1 MTPKEMR
8 AERVKLHE
16 QAQAI
21 NKKARDEKREFS
33 GEEQGQWEKLNS
45 ELDRLAHQIERDER
59 EMNLTDDFK
68 RSPLDDTVSDGNPK
82 PDLRGGNKETTKYTP
97 GDAVRGWC
105 LGNTAELTPEM
116 RAAAAA
122 YKINPDS
129 KELRIKLPKKA
140 ARSVKEAE
148 QRIAEVEQ
156 RALSVGTTTAGG
168 FTVADDTSMY
178 ANIELSMLAFGGMRQ
193 VSTVLRTDTGGP
205 LPIPT
210 CNDTGNTGAILA
222 ENTTTTALDAVFA
235 QLVLDAY
242 KYSSRHI
249 LVSVELMQDS
259 AINMDAFMGRILGE
273 RLGRITNTHFTTGTG
288 SGQPNGVVTASGL
301 GATGAASVG
310 GLFSYVKLVE
320 LMHSVDPAYRQGG
333 NVGWMMRDSSVSQA
347 RQLVDTTGRPMWEV
361 SMQAGD
367 PDRLLGYPV
376 YINQDVAAVAL
387 SAKSVLFGNFSK
399 YLIREVREIILLR
412 LNERYADL
420 HQVAF
425 LAFMR
430 TDGDLLDAGTDPVK
444 HFIGNAA

>member
-1 MTPKEMR
+1 
-8 AERVKLHE
+8 
-16 QAQAI
+16 
-21 NKKARDEKREFS
+21 
-33 GEEQGQWEKLNS
+33 
-45 ELDRLAHQIERDER
+45 
-59 EMNLTDDFK
+59 
-68 RSPLDDTVSDGNPK
+68 
-82 PDLRGGNKETTKYTP
+82 
-97 GDAVRGWC
+97 
-105 LGNTAELTPEM
+105 
-116 RAAAAA
+116 
-122 YKINPDS
+122 
-129 KELRIKLPKKA
+129 
-140 ARSVKEAE
+140 
-148 QRIAEVEQ
+148 
-156 RALSVGTTTAGG
+156 
-168 FTVADDTSMY
+168 
-178 ANIELSMLAFGGMRQ
+178 MLAFGGMRQ

-273 RLGRITNTHFTTGTG
+273 RLGRITNTHYTTGTG
-288 SGQPNGVVTASGL
+288 SSQPNGVATASGL
-301 GATGAASVG
+301 GVTGGAGVAG
-310 GLFSYVKLVE
+310 AFTYNNLVD
-320 LMHSVDPAYRQGG
+320 LLHSVDPAYRVGG
-333 NVGWMMRDSSVSQA
+333 NVGWMMRDATVGA
-347 RQLVDTTGRPMWEV
+347 IRKLVDGQSRPLWEP

-367 PDRLLGYPV
+367 PDRVMGYPI

-387 SAKSVLFGNFSK
+387 SARSVLFGNFSK
-399 YLIREVREIILLR
+399 YLIRDVREIILLR